1 MKLRIKGN
9 SIRLRLLRSEIERFA
24 ANSKISEEIRFGPEV
39 SAALKYSL
47 VISSSAKSLKSRFEH
62 HEIIVEVPEN
72 DALDWIESEKVG
84 LEATQL
90 IGETNLLILIEKD
103 FACLDRPDDPDRKDA
118 FPNPAADC
126 KKGGDL

>member
-24 ANSKISEEIRFGPEV
+24 ANGKISEEIRFGSEG

-47 VISSSAKSLKSRFEH
+47 VSSSSAKSLKSRFEY
-62 HEIIVEVPEN
+62 HEIIVEVPED

-84 LEATQL
+84 LEAWQP
-90 IGETNLLILIEKD
+90 IGDENLMILIEKD
-103 FACLDRPDDPDRKDA
+103 FACIDRTDDPDREDT
-118 FPNPAADC
+118 FPNPSAVC
-126 KKGGDL
+126 

>member
-24 ANSKISEEIRFGPEV
+24 ANGKISEEIRFGSEG

-47 VISSSAKSLKSRFEH
+47 VSSSSAKSLESRFEY
-62 HEIIVEVPEN
+62 HEIIVEVPED

-84 LEATQL
+84 LEAWQP
-90 IGETNLLILIEKD
+90 IGDENLMILIEKD
-103 FACLDRPDDPDRKDA
+103 FACIDRTDDPDREDT
-118 FPNPAADC
+118 FPNPSAVC
-126 KKGGDL
+126 